1 MKITFLLDENIP
13 FALLDLLEE
22 RGYNATHLKKIGKQG
37 IKNGDVYH
45 ISEDQRMW
53 IVTRDADFQNLRNF
67 YTYKIPGII
76 LFKMTRSKTQYLL
89 EAMNKLLD
97 KHHDKLGRKHL
108 IIIEDHEM
116 RIFEGE

>member
-67 YTYKIPGII
+67 YTYNVPGII
-76 LFKMTRSKTQYLL
+76 LFKMTKSKTQYLL

-97 KHHDKLGRKHL
+97 NYHDKLGRKHL
-108 IIIEDHEM
+108 IIIEDHEIK
-116 RIFEGE
+116 IFEEK